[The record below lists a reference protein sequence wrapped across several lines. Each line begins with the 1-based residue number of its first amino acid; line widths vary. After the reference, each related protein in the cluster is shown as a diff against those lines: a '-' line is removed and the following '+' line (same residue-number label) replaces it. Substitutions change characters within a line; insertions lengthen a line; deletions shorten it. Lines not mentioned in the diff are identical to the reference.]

1 MPTIRLP
8 DGKNVRF
15 PDDMPREEIRAL
27 IAFKFP
33 DAAASPPSP
42 NDLLM
47 GLARQEAQPNP
58 ASQPRLEGN
67 QFASSLPGPLG
78 QFQNSTSALQAGFTE
93 GMTGNLSNEI
103 VSGLGT
109 PIETAVLAAQ
119 GKGFDPGQAFNNL
132 YEYGQAQNEGQQAL
146 NPEVYNRGNL
156 LGSVTLG
163 SKLGSFTP
171 RATTPLGMAGL
182 GALEGAGYGAVY
194 GFGGAEGNDRYL
206 AAAKDAGIGALTGG
220 AIGFGAGN
228 LTQPVSK
235 EARII
240 SRGLEAD
247 RIPVG
252 EIPQRTAALGPSGM
266 IADIGP
272 TLQGQ
277 TAAIA
282 TTPGQG
288 ARDIVDALSA
298 RRAGANTRIK
308 SDVAEAL
315 GASPRVSQ
323 VVDDLDNAR
332 KLVNEKYEPVFAEK
346 ALSDNPFMSGEPI
359 ITAIDDVIPS
369 VVGKTRANIQKVRNM
384 LLDPN
389 TGAPVNDPQI
399 IMAVRQEL
407 DGMIG
412 AETNT
417 RTAAVLSDLRKV
429 IDMDLAVNVPGLK
442 DVDAEFAEIAKQ
454 GEALDTGRS
463 VLNDGKTALDPAD
476 LVQDMVEMSSGQKIR
491 LSEGVRSEID
501 RVIGTSAN
509 DRVKLRDL
517 VRGEGSWNYQK
528 LSAVL
533 GKDKADALMAIIDRE
548 ATMAATEN
556 LATAGSRT
564 QVLKAAQEDILGQTQ
579 SRGAIQEA
587 LNFQYGNA
595 AARMADK
602 VLGGAL
608 EGRRAG
614 VVNNVARALLGPGLD
629 PRLISEIVRLTSG
642 ASKNESAI
650 LAALQASQASN

>member
-8 DGKNVRF
+8 DGKTVRF

-33 DAAASPPSP
+33 ETAPSAPAP

-78 QFQNSTSALQAGFTE
+78 QFQNSTAAMQAGFTE

-109 PIETAVLAAQ
+109 PIETAVMAAQ

-132 YEYGQAQNEGQQAL
+132 YEYGQAQNAGQQAL
-146 NPEVYNRGNL
+146 NPEVYNRGNIAGATV
-156 LGSVTLG
+156 LGA
-163 SKLGSFTP
+163 KLGSFTP

-182 GALEGAGYGAVY
+182 GAVEGGAYGAVY
-194 GFGGAEGNDRYL
+194 GFGGAEGNDRYME
-206 AAAKDAGIGALTGG
+206 AAKEGAIGALTGG

-288 ARDIVDALSA
+288 SRDIVDALSA
-298 RRAGANTRIK
+298 RRAGANSRIRGELD
-308 SDVAEAL
+308 SAL
-315 GASPRVSQ
+315 GPAPRLSQ
-323 VVDDLDNAR
+323 VEEGINASR
-332 KLVNEKYEPVFAEK
+332 KAVNAQYEPVFLAK
-346 ALSDNPFMSGEPI
+346 SLSNDPFMDVSPVLS
-359 ITAIDDVIPS
+359 AIDNRLTNT
-369 VVGKTRANIQKVRNM
+369 VGDTKATLSRVRSL
-384 LLDPN
+384 LLD
-389 TGAPVNDPQI
+389 GAGNPIQDPQMV
-399 IMAVRQEL
+399 MAVRQEL
-407 DGMIG
+407 DGLIG
-412 AETNT
+412 TEQN
-417 RTAAVLSDLRKV
+417 RTIKGALSEIRKA
-429 IDMDLAVNVPGLK
+429 IDGELATAVPGLK
-442 DVDAEFAEIAKQ
+442 AVDSQFAEIAKQ
-454 GEALDTGRS
+454 GEALETGRTILDS
-463 VLNDGKTALDPAD
+463 GKNAVDPAD
-476 LVQDMVEMSSGQKIR
+476 LVEQVVNNSPGQNLR
-491 LSEGVRSEID
+491 LSEGARAEIN
-501 RVIGTSAN
+501 RLIGTNAN
-509 DRVKLRDL
+509 DRVALQRILK
-517 VRGEGSWNYQK
+517 GEGSWNYEKLRTVFGDQK
-528 LSAVL
+528 AQQLTN
-533 GKDKADALMAIIDRE
+533 IIDRE

-564 QVLKAAQEDILGQTQ
+564 QVLKAAQDDILGQTQ

-642 ASKNESAI
+642 ASKNEAAV
-650 LAALQASQASN
+650 LAALQASQAAD